1 MAFPRCSPAFAEG
14 IQRRLFELGAEWAKD
29 PTCPRLTPQASVAWS
44 TLISDWVQCT
54 ALPLLVRRFQNNRGS
69 CVVGNGG
76 RTLVP
81 TDNSPAQWAFAV
93 AHSGECP
100 SLDEIGSLLQTGRLP
115 VAMALSIEERKRA
128 TYTGTR
134 SKCVGT
140 SEAGWKLAHIE
151 GVALGRGSLADC
163 PVQDVEA
170 HFTRF
175 LSPCNMLVVPAG
187 VAGIAEVKDFIQGYC
202 SVTGVGKE

>member
-1 MAFPRCSPAFAEG
+1 MAFLWCSPAVAEG
-14 IQRRLFELGAEWAKD
+14 IQRRLFQLGAEWAND
-29 PTCPRLTPQASVAWS
+29 PACPRVTAQASAAWS
-44 TLISDWVQCT
+44 RLISDWVRCT
-54 ALPLLVRRFQNNRGS
+54 ELPLLVRRFQNNRGS

-93 AHSGECP
+93 AHSGDCP
-100 SLDEIGSLLQTGRLP
+100 SVDEIMSLLQAGRLP
-115 VAMALSIEERKRA
+115 VTMALSMDERRRA

-140 SEAGWKLAHIE
+140 SEAGWKLAHIR
-151 GVALGRGSLADC
+151 GVALGRGSLADRAA
-163 PVQDVEA
+163 QDVEA

-175 LSPCNMLVVPAG
+175 LSPSNMLVVPAE
-187 VAGIAEVKDFIQGYC
+187 VAGIAEVEAFVQGYC
-202 SVTGVGKE
+202 SAARLE